1 MKITSVET
9 VRVRDF
15 PNLIFVQVE
24 TDASLTGLGETF
36 YGSAAIEAHVHAIA
50 APVLLGQDPLRI
62 EWHNKSLAGYVGY
75 SGSGTETRARSAID
89 IALWD
94 ILGKVSGQ
102 PLYTLLGGATKP
114 YVPVYNTC
122 AGPNYVR
129 RAEGQAVANWGL
141 AEGQYEDLTAT
152 FAEPERLAE
161 ELVAANIAG
170 MKVWPFDPF
179 AEASGGTYISPRDI
193 ERALEPL
200 RRIRRAV
207 GTQIEIMIELHAL
220 WNVPTARQIMKALE
234 EIEPYWVEDP
244 VRLDIVDGLASV
256 ADKSPLRIAAGETAG
271 GLRSI
276 KHLLDSR
283 AVDVV
288 TVDVT
293 WTGGITEARKVAAL
307 ADVYGIPVAPHDC
320 TGPVALTACAHLSTA
335 APNSLFQE
343 TVRAGYLGWY
353 NELVEGVPRIENGR
367 IAVTDTPG
375 LGVELRADLRGR
387 PGTTVVRS
395 EL

>member
-36 YGSAAIEAHVHAIA
+36 YGSAAVEAHLHAIA

-75 SGSGTETRARSAID
+75 AGSGTETRARSALD

-129 RAEGQAVANWGL
+129 QAEGQAVANWGL
-141 AEGQYEDLTAT
+141 AQGQYEDLTAT

-179 AEASGGTYISPRDI
+179 AEASGGTFISPGDI
-193 ERALEPL
+193 QRALEPL
-200 RRIRRAV
+200 KRIRKAV
-207 GTQIEIMIELHAL
+207 GSRIEIMIELHAL

-234 EIEPYWVEDP
+234 EVEPYWVEDP

-256 ADKSPLRIAAGETAG
+256 ADKSSLRIAAGETAG
-271 GLRSI
+271 GLRAV
-276 KHLLDSR
+276 KNLLDSR

-307 ADVYGIPVAPHDC
+307 ADVYGIPIAPHDC
-320 TGPVALTACAHLSTA
+320 TGPVALAACAHLSTA

>member
-9 VRVRDF
+9 VRVREF
-15 PNLIFVQVE
+15 PNLLFVQVG
-24 TDASLTGLGETF
+24 TDAALTGLGETF
-36 YGSAAIEAHVHAIA
+36 YGSAAVEAHIHAIA
-50 APVLLGQDPLRI
+50 APALLGQDPLRI
-62 EWHNKSLAGYVGY
+62 EWHNRNLAGYVGY
-75 SGSGTETRARSAID
+75 AGSGTETRARSAID

-94 ILGKVSGQ
+94 IRGKASGQ

-114 YVPVYNTC
+114 YVAVYNTC

-152 FAEPERLAE
+152 LREPERLAE

-170 MKVWPFDPF
+170 MKIWPFDPF
-179 AEASGGTYISPRDI
+179 AEASGGTYISARDI
-193 ERALEPL
+193 DRALEPL
-200 RRIRRAV
+200 KRVRSAV
-207 GTQIEIMIELHAL
+207 GKQIEIMVELHAL
-220 WNVPTARQIMKALE
+220 WDVPTARQIMKALE
-234 EIEPYWVEDP
+234 DVEPYWVEDP

-271 GLRSI
+271 GLRAV

-288 TVDVT
+288 TVDLT

-353 NELVEGVPRIENGR
+353 NVLVEGLPRVENGR
-367 IAVTDTPG
+367 IAVTDSPG
-375 LGVELRADLRGR
+375 LGVELRADLLGR
-387 PGTTVVRS
+387 SGTTVVRS